1 MNNAPS
7 FDAELKNIANKKI
20 LVVSTVW
27 NKDFLA
33 PAVKEITEH
42 AKAQEIDVIHEF
54 CPGSLELAAT
64 IKRNLKL
71 FSMMV

>member
-33 PAVKEITEH
+33 PAVEEITEH
-42 AKAQEIDVIHEF
+42 AKAEEIDVILKF
-54 CPGSLELAAT
+54 CPSSL
-64 IKRNLKL
+64 N
-71 FSMMV
+71 